1 MTLVAAL
8 GTIGTAASLGALSG
22 TAATVAGGLLAGS
35 ALYGVSKGVE
45 EMTAPEPET
54 PGPQGPSLAPGL
66 SPAMN
71 PAEVNAPSSS
81 APLSGLASIG
91 SSAPQQRAATGGIIM
106 AKGGEVPLSDGAF
119 IIPADVV
126 SALGNGSTKAGAE
139 YLDRLMAEAHKVSTK
154 RHGLGT
160 LKNEDA

>member
-1 MTLVAAL
+1 MTMVAAL
-8 GTIGTAASLGALSG
+8 ATIGTTVTAGALTG
-22 TAATVAGGLLAGS
+22 TAATVVGGLAAGS
-35 ALYGVSKGVE
+35 ALYGVAKGVE
-45 EMTAPEPET
+45 ELTTPEPET
-54 PGPQGPSLAPGL
+54 PKPQGPSLAPGL
-66 SPAMN
+66 APAMN
-71 PAEVNAPSSS
+71 PAEANVTSS

-91 SSAPQQRAATGGIIM
+91 SGAPQQSAATGGIIM
-106 AKGGEVPLSDGAF
+106 AKGGKVPLTDGAF

-139 YLDRLMAEAHKVSTK
+139 YLDRLMAEAHKVSTQ